1 LISLFFKPNHLV
13 TNQEIEAYG
22 DTYLQTYRNLVSQFN
37 PNDWSYFTAFIDFW
51 NKTTSVNTMVSESHG
66 AAIEF
71 VLNGSLSHFH
81 SMRTNDRIEL
91 AVFGGS
97 FYYAHGLPFQI
108 FHIRLILV
116 LEPRV
121 IFETGGQCMFE
132 VFDNA
137 TLAVD
142 GSNWT
147 LDGTGYFNPI
157 TVKGS
162 NMYESWTASRAV
174 WDAEFDFK
182 YDLAYAL
189 NQSEG
194 VREYVAYSD
203 LKGLLSN
210 IADRMKNDPNYGWSQ
225 LQSDLNEVARIA
237 QEKYGVTRPDFVTD
251 VFNFIKE
258 KTTLSKKLPVLGIAY
273 DNNHIYTL
281 FFSILLDLSYIIAI
295 SLNRFL
301 RSLSKKS
308 LKPIA
313 KIVKQFGEWFTF
325 ILVLIAFFV
334 NAPYGYE
341 IAINLPILIVQLIAV
356 ILLSKMAPKLKTAFV
371 FNRRNVA
378 CCLVIGAFSLLLVL
392 AVMLLLLSY
401 FYSMPLMF
409 NSYSIIIGDIT
420 AFSVLTATMGV
431 LTMLVLQL
439 VCNRLSR
446 NLHRRV

>member
-1 LISLFFKPNHLV
+1 M
-13 TNQEIEAYG
+13 
-22 DTYLQTYRNLVSQFN
+22 
-37 PNDWSYFTAFIDFW
+37 
-51 NKTTSVNTMVSESHG
+51 NTMVSESHG

-71 VLNGSLSHFH
+71 VSNSSLSHFH

-97 FYYAHGLPFQI
+97 FYQAHGLPFQI
-108 FHIRLILV
+108 FQIRLIWV
-116 LEPRV
+116 LESGV
-121 IFETGGQCMFE
+121 DFETGGQCMFE

-147 LDGTGYFNPI
+147 LDETDYFNPM

-162 NMYESWTASRAV
+162 NMYESWTVNRAV

-182 YDLAYAL
+182 YDLASAL

-225 LQSDLNEVARIA
+225 LQSDLNEVTRIA
-237 QEKYGVTRPDFVTD
+237 QEKYGVTRPDFIAD

-258 KTTLSKKLPVLGIAY
+258 KTILSKKLPVLGIAY
-273 DNNHIYTL
+273 DNNYIYTL
-281 FFSILLDLSYIIAI
+281 FFSVLLDLSYVFAI
-295 SLNRFL
+295 GFSDLLLRLRRNRF
-301 RSLSKKS
+301 RE
-308 LKPIA
+308 IA
-313 KIVKQFGEWFTF
+313 KIVRQFGEWFTF

-334 NAPYGYE
+334 NAPFGYE
-341 IAINLPILIVQLIAV
+341 MAVNFSILIFQLIV
-356 ILLSKMAPKLKTAFV
+356 LILFSKAALKLKSAFV
-371 FNRRNVA
+371 FNRRNLA
-378 CCLVIGAFSLLLVL
+378 YRLVIGAFSLLLVL
-392 AVMLLLLSY
+392 AVMLLLLPY
-401 FYSMPLMF
+401 FYAMPLMF
-409 NSYSIIIGDIT
+409 NTYSIIVGNIT

-431 LTMLVLQL
+431 LTVLVSQL
-439 VCNRLSR
+439 VYNLLFG